1 MLNKYLEICAKVL
14 YLISLYKNMILLSI
28 SSLKTEEINM
38 EKMSTGIV
46 KRYCVKSN

>member
-1 MLNKYLEICAKVL
+1 
-14 YLISLYKNMILLSI
+14 MILLSI

-46 KRYCVKSN
+46 KRYCVKRVMSKKDKKLFV